1 MVIYFVFLAAILVG
15 IVYEQRK
22 PPFSPTARVPAGF
35 LLVLAIGLA
44 CGVRDITC
52 GGYDSEI
59 YAWMF
64 SESRNTQF
72 SPDMFFKLGGHE
84 GTPHAVEPGYALFN
98 RIVGWFTDDVNVF
111 FIITALL
118 SYLMLFAHL
127 KKYAPYFFFALLII
141 FCRQFLQSFVYVRQF
156 LACMV
161 VWWALGFAI
170 KRKPIPFLILIF
182 VATNIHISAL
192 IFATVYPVARWKI
205 PGIVMLGGFCV
216 ALGAGLTPGFA
227 QLLNVFGDATDNNK
241 AHGYA
246 GGMAGV
252 HIFYAAEALLI
263 AAGILISKSAIY
275 GDQLAKKVRGWTK
288 IAERLPRVAIE
299 SNVVNIALF
308 NVTYLYV
315 CASMLTLRNPG
326 AMRLIW
332 VLWIGPICMLPLI
345 CEKIV
350 SGALRN
356 VFKALVISYFITAFF
371 LYASRF
377 NQGVFLNYKTFFSLI
392 TPPHLANSFRRR
404 IARAKVALSR
414 AFAAVSSAKNQS
426 TRCFLGSH
434 ILPFAQMRGN
444 EIWAFFRRKECA

>member
-1 MVIYFVFLAAILVG
+1 
-15 IVYEQRK
+15 
-22 PPFSPTARVPAGF
+22 
-35 LLVLAIGLA
+35 
-44 CGVRDITC
+44 
-52 GGYDSEI
+52 
-59 YAWMF
+59 
-64 SESRNTQF
+64 
-72 SPDMFFKLGGHE
+72 
-84 GTPHAVEPGYALFN
+84 
-98 RIVGWFTDDVNVF
+98 
-111 FIITALL
+111 
-118 SYLMLFAHL
+118 
-127 KKYAPYFFFALLII
+127 
-141 FCRQFLQSFVYVRQF
+141 
-156 LACMV
+156 
-161 VWWALGFAI
+161 
-170 KRKPIPFLILIF
+170 
-182 VATNIHISAL
+182 
-192 IFATVYPVARWKI
+192 
-205 PGIVMLGGFCV
+205 
-216 ALGAGLTPGFA
+216 
-227 QLLNVFGDATDNNK
+227 
-241 AHGYA
+241 
-246 GGMAGV
+246 V

-288 IAERLPRVAIE
+288 IAEKLPRVAIE
-299 SNVVNIALF
+299 SNAVNIALF

-377 NQGVFLNYKTFFSLI
+377 SQGVFLNYKTFFSLI
-392 TPPHLANSFRRR
+392 TPPHLADSFRRR

-444 EIWAFFRRKECA
+444 EIWAFSRRKECA